1 MVDDKVRHY
10 FMRFT
15 EGSYIIPITKAGVDF
30 RVICRVEASIGSVD
44 GMKKGKQVHAAK
56 HAGEGAAEQ
65 GFQFSRDP
73 RTGGRRK

>member
-30 RVICRVEASIGSVD
+30 RVICRIKASIGSIDRV
-44 GMKKGKQVHAAK
+44 KK
-56 HAGEGAAEQ
+56 
-65 GFQFSRDP
+65 
-73 RTGGRRK
+73 RK

>member
-44 GMKKGKQVHAAK
+44 GVKKGK
-56 HAGEGAAEQ
+56 
-65 GFQFSRDP
+65 
-73 RTGGRRK
+73 